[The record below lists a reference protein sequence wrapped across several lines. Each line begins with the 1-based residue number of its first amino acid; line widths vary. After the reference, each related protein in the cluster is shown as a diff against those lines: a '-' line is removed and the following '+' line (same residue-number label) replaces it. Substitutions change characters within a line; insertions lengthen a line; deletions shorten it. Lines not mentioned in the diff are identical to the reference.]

1 MHNILITQRLTENNH
16 NELVW
21 SLENNWYKFFK
32 KKSINL
38 IPLNSNLKN
47 FNKIIKTKPLG
58 IIFSGGN
65 DLNFLKKVKVNLIRD
80 NLEKKI
86 LKIAL
91 KKKIPILGVC
101 RGFQLI
107 ANFFKCKITLQK
119 GHVRTIHNL
128 KINKQIFTH
137 KLKSIKVN
145 SFHNFVV
152 KFLPKNFELIIK
164 HNDNSIEIAYSKKL
178 KILNLMFHPERKNI
192 SQKAI
197 NKIVFSHFNI
207 K

>member
-197 NKIVFSHFNI
+197 NKIFFSHFNI